1 MLFPACIN
9 GQANVSLYIASRQHI
24 EKLLCS
30 EGSEPKRNEVD
41 SLQHSNLLLLSPYLC
56 CSIRAWSMGVGVCNG
71 VELCYKDLG
80 FGGSVELVR
89 RSWLQKEAWIWEVM
103 G

>member
-1 MLFPACIN
+1 
-9 GQANVSLYIASRQHI
+9 
-24 EKLLCS
+24 
-30 EGSEPKRNEVD
+30 
-41 SLQHSNLLLLSPYLC
+41 
-56 CSIRAWSMGVGVCNG
+56 MGVGVCNG